1 MAMTRFWL
9 YKAGNEDEQV
19 IWRYTILFFAMH
31 LLAVYAIAFHFA
43 WQGVALAV
51 GSYYLRMFALSAG
64 FHRYFSHRSYKT
76 SRAFAF
82 FLAFLGECSL
92 QKGVLWWASHHRH
105 HHRHSDRPED
115 VHSPMHKG
123 FFWSHMG
130 WILCE
135 KYKDP
140 KPELI
145 RDFMDHRELV
155 WLNANTWLPANL
167 YIGTLVALFGLDGFL
182 WGFAV
187 ATVFLW
193 HGTFTIN
200 SLVHVWGTRP
210 YDTGDNSRNNVL
222 GAILTLGD
230 GWHNNHHHYPVS
242 VRHGF
247 RWWQIDPTY
256 FVLCLFERLGIV
268 WDLKRPLPARV
279 AATSIARA

>member
-1 MAMTRFWL
+1 MTRVRL
-9 YKAGNEDEQV
+9 YKPKTEDEQI
-19 IWRYTILFFAMH
+19 IWRDTILFFAMH
-31 LLAVYAIAFHFA
+31 LLAIYAITFHFA
-43 WQGVALAV
+43 WKWVALAV

-64 FHRYFSHRSYKT
+64 FHRFFSHRSYKT

-105 HHRHSDRPED
+105 HHRHSDRAED
-115 VHSPMHKG
+115 VHSPMHRG

-135 KYKDP
+135 KYKDVNTA
-140 KPELI
+140 LV
-145 RDFMDHRELV
+145 RDFMGYRELV

-167 YIGTLVALFGLDGFL
+167 YIAILVGLFGLEGFL
-182 WGFAV
+182 WGFGV

-200 SLVHVWGTRP
+200 SLVHVWGDRP
-210 YDTGDNSRNNVL
+210 YATGDNSRNNAI
-222 GAILTLGD
+222 GAVLTLGD

-247 RWWQIDPTY
+247 QWWQFDPTY
-256 FVLCLFERLGIV
+256 YLLCLLERFGIV
-268 WDLKRPLPARV
+268 WDLKRPVPARV
-279 AATSIARA
+279 AATSIAGA